1 MNDSFSQ
8 FAKQIRQNKIDKNE
22 IRNIKKE
29 VEEINMKKSYKNKM
43 IIIMQKY
50 IRGFL
55 YRKKY
60 KLFLEQMNT
69 ETVIDYL
76 LENRRKRIHE
86 HSEEIISFFVLKY
99 IKKQRKKLF
108 LLKKKIYSINLIKS
122 RLRGIISRK
131 KYKAKLAKIKRSK
144 KLILKY
150 TLSYKVR
157 LILRSD
163 CLQNI
168 LNEIA
173 NIKLALKN
181 IDKSSGISG
190 QDIFDLKMKLNK
202 NLNNFYTTY
211 YQLKDDNLWVKE
223 EKIERNWILDY
234 LNILKGSGF
243 QKRISQSQASLNNKK
258 EELFNLNSENKE
270 KNIYVQKKDI
280 YKNNN
285 KNNRNN
291 KFLFNNNKN
300 SINESSMSNRINMSN
315 IKQNNYSQDE
325 SFENSIFK
333 TREIEKEKEKE
344 KGKETEKKNL
354 TTHYTYKKILSPKI
368 INKYINLKTDNNFF
382 INDIQNKE
390 MNNSKLNNNINNTF
404 NKNFVY
410 IKKKDLRNSEK
421 INSTNILRVNKKE
434 INNENIS
441 GIKTHNME
449 LQIKPIKVNSFK
461 NIIIKSP
468 TIKRS
473 IIFGSPKRNINY
485 ELNDIKHSNIINAS
499 AHNNNN
505 KIIKYSFSNTNTNTN
520 TDTIENII
528 DDEDFTIEVHKI
540 KKNPNERK
548 PNYNDAL
555 SKRELIGQET
565 PIQKEKTRI
574 LNYKEIFGEHRKGE
588 DQPIGTKK
596 INYDLLFN
604 QDEVYV
610 EEEEPIKVKRKK
622 NANYKP
628 YEIHKKKIVYDARKA
643 IEQAKIKE
651 ATEDKKERPSAFR
664 EFLKEMKKLNNEEKE
679 KELKKNKD
687 NENNNNK
694 DITDNNVV
702 NKIDTKVIRINRNKK
717 LSKQVESFFDEND
730 INEINEQSNNI
741 LITDTQEKLP
751 NEDNNINLN
760 MTTGNKK
767 VKYMRKIDSK
777 EIISRKRL
785 HDLERS
791 PAPRLN
797 IKRVKS
803 RINCWSGSEEKSR
816 IFSRLIDTG
825 SNRANFSYVNQKEI
839 IDYINSKKLKQ
850 VTNNINRII
859 KESSSSKNILVQ
871 SRSKQL
877 NISDNKIE
885 KYVYDRLRPLN
896 VELEKLNNIFSI
908 EKYFKDKYDKMK
920 SHSAIPYIKE
930 EYNFVKKYTKEEYNK
945 LIPDIEAQYKLLK

>member
-8 FAKQIRQNKIDKNE
+8 FAKQIRQNRIDKDE

-43 IIIMQKY
+43 IILIQKF

-76 LENRRKRIHE
+76 LENRRTRIHE
-86 HSEEIISFFVLKY
+86 HSEEIISFFVYKY

-131 KYKAKLAKIKRSK
+131 KFKAKLTKIKRSK

-150 TLSYKVR
+150 ILSYKVR

-181 IDKSSGISG
+181 IDKNSGISG

-202 NLNNFYTTY
+202 NLNTFYTTY
-211 YQLKDDNLWVKE
+211 YQLRDDNSWVKE
-223 EKIERNWILDY
+223 EKIDEYWLSDFLDT
-234 LNILKGSGF
+234 LKGRGF
-243 QKRISQSQASLNNKK
+243 EKRISQSQALSNNKIEK
-258 EELFNLNSENKE
+258 MPNLYNDNKE
-270 KNIYVQKKDI
+270 KNIYVQKIDI
-280 YKNNN
+280 YKNND

-291 KFLFNNNKN
+291 KFLYNNNKN

-315 IKQNNYSQDE
+315 VKQNNYSQDE

-333 TREIEKEKEKE
+333 TREIEKEKEK
-344 KGKETEKKNL
+344 KNL

-368 INKYINLKTDNNFF
+368 INNYINLKTDNNFF

-390 MNNSKLNNNINNTF
+390 KNNSKLNNNINNTF

-410 IKKKDLRNSEK
+410 IKKKDIRNSEK
-421 INSTNILRVNKKE
+421 FNNTNILRVNKKE
-434 INNENIS
+434 VNNENIS
-441 GIKTHNME
+441 GIKNHNKE

-461 NIIIKSP
+461 NIIINSP
-468 TIKRS
+468 TFKRS
-473 IIFGSPKRNINY
+473 IVFGSPQRNINY
-485 ELNDIKHSNIINAS
+485 ELNDLKQINIINAS
-499 AHNNNN
+499 AHNNN

-540 KKNPNERK
+540 KKNQNERK
-548 PNYNDAL
+548 NNYNDAL
-555 SKRELIGQET
+555 SKREIIGQET
-565 PIQKEKTRI
+565 PIPKEKTKI
-574 LNYKEIFGEHRKGE
+574 LNYKEIFGEHKKGE

-604 QDEVYV
+604 SDEMYF

-622 NANYKP
+622 NTNYKP
-628 YEIHKKKIVYDARKA
+628 HEIHKKKIVYDARKA

-651 ATEDKKERPSAFR
+651 ATEEKKEKPSAFR
-664 EFLKEMKKLNNEEKE
+664 EFLKEMRKVNIEE

-687 NENNNNK
+687 NMDCKGHKYNNAANQ
-694 DITDNNVV
+694 
-702 NKIDTKVIRINRNKK
+702 IDTKVIRINRNKK

-730 INEINEQSNNI
+730 LNEINEQSNNN
-741 LITDTQEKLP
+741 LNPDSQEKLP
-751 NEDNNINLN
+751 NENNNVNLN
-760 MTTGNKK
+760 MTTGNKNA
-767 VKYMRKIDSK
+767 KYMRKIDSK
-777 EIISRKRL
+777 DIISRKRL

-816 IFSRLIDTG
+816 LFSRLID
-825 SNRANFSYVNQKEI
+825 SEHNRANFSYVNQKEVM
-839 IDYINSKKLKQ
+839 DYINSKKLKQ

-859 KESSSSKNILVQ
+859 KESYSSKNVRIQ
-871 SRSKQL
+871 SRSKYS

-908 EKYFKDKYDKMK
+908 EKYFKEKYDKMK

-930 EYNFVKKYTKEEYNK
+930 EYDFVKKYTREEYKK
-945 LIPDIEAQYKLLK
+945 LMSNIEAQYKLLK

>member
-223 EKIERNWILDY
+223 EKIERNWISDY

-333 TREIEKEKEKE
+333 TKEIEKEKE

-687 NENNNNK
+687 NENNK
-694 DITDNNVV
+694 DITDKNVV

-767 VKYMRKIDSK
+767 IKYMRKIDSK

>member
-333 TREIEKEKEKE
+333 TKEIEKEKE

-555 SKRELIGQET
+555 SKRELLGQET

-687 NENNNNK
+687 NENNK
-694 DITDNNVV
+694 DITDKNVV

-767 VKYMRKIDSK
+767 IKYMRKIDSK

>member
-333 TREIEKEKEKE
+333 TREIEKEKEK
-344 KGKETEKKNL
+344 GKETEKKNL

-548 PNYNDAL
+548 PNYNDAF
-555 SKRELIGQET
+555 SKRELLGQET

-679 KELKKNKD
+679 LKKNKD
-687 NENNNNK
+687 NENNK

-930 EYNFVKKYTKEEYNK
+930 EYNFVKKYTIEEYNK

>member
-223 EKIERNWILDY
+223 EKIERNWISDY

-555 SKRELIGQET
+555 SKRELLGQET

-687 NENNNNK
+687 NENNK

>member
-223 EKIERNWILDY
+223 EKIERNWISDY

-333 TREIEKEKEKE
+333 TREIEKEKE

-555 SKRELIGQET
+555 SKRELLGQET

-679 KELKKNKD
+679 LKKNKD
-687 NENNNNK
+687 NENNK
-694 DITDNNVV
+694 DITDKNVV

-767 VKYMRKIDSK
+767 IKYMRKIDSK

>member
-168 LNEIA
+168 LNEIV

-223 EKIERNWILDY
+223 EKIERNWISDY

-243 QKRISQSQASLNNKK
+243 QKRISQSQAILNNKK

-555 SKRELIGQET
+555 SKRELLGQET

-687 NENNNNK
+687 NENNK

>member
-291 KFLFNNNKN
+291 KFIFNNNKN

-333 TREIEKEKEKE
+333 TREIEKEKE

-390 MNNSKLNNNINNTF
+390 RNNSKLNNNINNTF

>member
-43 IIIMQKY
+43 IILIQKY

-76 LENRRKRIHE
+76 LENRRNRIHE

-131 KYKAKLAKIKRSK
+131 KYKTKLAKIKRSK

-150 TLSYKVR
+150 ILSYKVR

-181 IDKSSGISG
+181 IDKNSGIRG
-190 QDIFDLKMKLNK
+190 QDIIDLKTKLNK

-211 YQLKDDNLWVKE
+211 YQLKDDVLWVKE
-223 EKIERNWILDY
+223 EKIDLYWISDY
-234 LNILKGSGF
+234 LNTLKGSGF
-243 QKRISQSQASLNNKK
+243 QKRFSQSQTFLNNKN
-258 EELFNLNSENKE
+258 EELFSLNCENKE

-280 YKNNN
+280 YKNND
-285 KNNRNN
+285 KNYRNN
-291 KFLFNNNKN
+291 KFLYNNNKN

-315 IKQNNYSQDE
+315 VKQNNYSQDE

-333 TREIEKEKEKE
+333 TREIEREKEKRKEKEKE
-344 KGKETEKKNL
+344 EEKEKKNL
-354 TTHYTYKKILSPKI
+354 TAHYTYKKILSPKI
-368 INKYINLKTDNNFF
+368 INNYINLKTDNNFF

-390 MNNSKLNNNINNTF
+390 RNNSKVNNNINNTF

-434 INNENIS
+434 IKNENIS
-441 GIKTHNME
+441 GIKTHIKE

-461 NIIIKSP
+461 NIIINSP

-473 IIFGSPKRNINY
+473 IVFGSPQRNINY

-499 AHNNNN
+499 AHNNN

-548 PNYNDAL
+548 PNYNDVL
-555 SKRELIGQET
+555 SKREILGQET
-565 PIQKEKTRI
+565 PIQKEKTKI

-604 QDEVYV
+604 QDEMYV

-622 NANYKP
+622 NINFKP
-628 YEIHKKKIVYDARKA
+628 HEIHKKKIVYDARKA

-664 EFLKEMKKLNNEEKE
+664 EFIKEMKKLNNEEKQF
-679 KELKKNKD
+679 KKNKD
-687 NENNNNK
+687 NE
-694 DITDNNVV
+694 

-730 INEINEQSNNI
+730 LNEINEQSNNI
-741 LITDTQEKLP
+741 LSTDTQDKLP
-751 NEDNNINLN
+751 NEENNINLN

-791 PAPRLN
+791 PPPRLN

-803 RINCWSGSEEKSR
+803 RINCWSGSEEKSK
-816 IFSRLIDTG
+816 IFSRLIDSG
-825 SNRANFSYVNQKEI
+825 SNRGNFSYVNQKEI

-859 KESSSSKNILVQ
+859 KETSSSKNIRIQ

-877 NISDNKIE
+877 NISDNKIQ

-920 SHSAIPYIKE
+920 SHSAIPFIKE
-930 EYNFVKKYTKEEYNK
+930 ENDFVKKYSKEEYNK
-945 LIPDIEAQYKLLK
+945 LISDIEAQYKLLK

>member
-223 EKIERNWILDY
+223 EKIERNWISDY

-243 QKRISQSQASLNNKK
+243 QKRISQSQAILNNKK

-333 TREIEKEKEKE
+333 TREIEKEKEK
-344 KGKETEKKNL
+344 GKETEKKNL
-354 TTHYTYKKILSPKI
+354 TTHYTYKKIFSPKI

-390 MNNSKLNNNINNTF
+390 MNNSKLSNNINNTF

-555 SKRELIGQET
+555 SKRELLGQET

-679 KELKKNKD
+679 LKKNKD
-687 NENNNNK
+687 NENNK
-694 DITDNNVV
+694 DITDKNVV

-767 VKYMRKIDSK
+767 IKYMRKIDSK

>member
-8 FAKQIRQNKIDKNE
+8 FAKQIRQKKIDKDE

-43 IIIMQKY
+43 IIIIQKF

-60 KLFLEQMNT
+60 KLFLEQKNT

-76 LENRRKRIHE
+76 LENRRQRIHE
-86 HSEEIISFFVLKY
+86 HSEEIISFFVFKY
-99 IKKQRKKLF
+99 IKKQRKKMF

-144 KLILKY
+144 KLMLKY
-150 TLSYKVR
+150 ILSYKAR
-157 LILRSD
+157 LILRSK

-181 IDKSSGISG
+181 IDKNSGISS
-190 QDIFDLKMKLNK
+190 QDIFDLKVKLNK

-223 EKIERNWILDY
+223 EKIERYWISDFLDT
-234 LNILKGSGF
+234 LNGRGF
-243 QKRISQSQASLNNKK
+243 QKRISQAKIFSNNKN
-258 EELFNLNSENKE
+258 EEIPNLLSDNKE

-280 YKNNN
+280 YKNSD
-285 KNNRNN
+285 KNYRNN
-291 KFLFNNNKN
+291 KFLYNRNN
-300 SINESSMSNRINMSN
+300 INESTMSNRINISN
-315 IKQNNYSQDE
+315 VKQNNYSQDE

-333 TREIEKEKEKE
+333 TRENDKEKDKE
-344 KGKETEKKNL
+344 KEKKNL

-368 INKYINLKTDNNFF
+368 INNYINLKTDNNFF
-382 INDIQNKE
+382 INDIKNKE
-390 MNNSKLNNNINNTF
+390 RNNSKLNSNNINNTF

-441 GIKTHNME
+441 GIRTHNKE

-461 NIIIKSP
+461 NIIINSP

-485 ELNDIKHSNIINAS
+485 ELNEIKQSNIINAS
-499 AHNNNN
+499 AHNNN

-548 PNYNDAL
+548 PNYTDVLAR
-555 SKRELIGQET
+555 REIMGQET

-574 LNYKEIFGEHRKGE
+574 LDYKEVFGEHRKGE

-604 QDEVYV
+604 KDEMYV

-622 NANYKP
+622 NSNYKH
-628 YEIHKKKIVYDARKA
+628 EIHKKKIVYDARKA

-651 ATEDKKERPSAFR
+651 AIEEKKEKPSAFR
-664 EFLKEMKKLNNEEKE
+664 EFIKEMRKVNYEE

-687 NENNNNK
+687 NENENENENDK
-694 DITDNNVV
+694 DSTDNNIK
-702 NKIDTKVIRINRNKK
+702 NKIENKVIRINRNKK

-730 INEINEQSNNI
+730 LNEINAQTTNI
-741 LITDTQEKLP
+741 VNADADTQDKLP
-751 NEDNNINLN
+751 NEENNDLN
-760 MTTGNKK
+760 KTTGNKN

-816 IFSRLIDTG
+816 LFSRLIDPG

-850 VTNNINRII
+850 VRNNINRII
-859 KESSSSKNILVQ
+859 KETNSSKNIRIQ
-871 SRSKQL
+871 SRSKYS

-885 KYVYDRLRPLN
+885 KYVYDRLKPIN
-896 VELEKLNNIFSI
+896 VELEKLNNVFSI
-908 EKYFKDKYDKMK
+908 EKYFKEKYDKMK
-920 SHSAIPYIKE
+920 NHSVIPYIKE
-930 EYNFVKKYTKEEYNK
+930 EYDFVKKFTKEEYNK
-945 LIPDIEAQYKLLK
+945 LISKIEEQYKILK

>member
-223 EKIERNWILDY
+223 EKIERNWISDY

-333 TREIEKEKEKE
+333 TREIEKEKE

-555 SKRELIGQET
+555 SKRELLGQET

-628 YEIHKKKIVYDARKA
+628 YKIHKKKIVYDARKA

-679 KELKKNKD
+679 LKKNKD
-687 NENNNNK
+687 NENNK
-694 DITDNNVV
+694 DITDNNIV

-767 VKYMRKIDSK
+767 IKYMRKIDSK

>member
-1 MNDSFSQ
+1 
-8 FAKQIRQNKIDKNE
+8 
-22 IRNIKKE
+22 
-29 VEEINMKKSYKNKM
+29 
-43 IIIMQKY
+43 MQKY

-223 EKIERNWILDY
+223 EKIERNWISDY

-243 QKRISQSQASLNNKK
+243 QKLISQSQASLNNKK

-333 TREIEKEKEKE
+333 TREIEKEKE

-555 SKRELIGQET
+555 SKRELLGQET

-604 QDEVYV
+604 QGEVYV
-610 EEEEPIKVKRKK
+610 EEDEPIKVKRKK

-687 NENNNNK
+687 NENNK
-694 DITDNNVV
+694 DITDKNVV

-741 LITDTQEKLP
+741 LITDTQEKLS

-945 LIPDIEAQYKLLK
+945 LISDIDAQYKLLK

>member
-43 IIIMQKY
+43 IIILQKN

-76 LENRRKRIHE
+76 LEHRRNRIHE

-150 TLSYKVR
+150 ILSYKVR
-157 LILRSD
+157 LILRCD

-181 IDKSSGISG
+181 IDKNSGISG

-211 YQLKDDNLWVKE
+211 YQLKDDNLWMKE
-223 EKIERNWILDY
+223 KKIDRYWISDY
-234 LNILKGSGF
+234 LDTLKGSGF
-243 QKRISQSQASLNNKK
+243 QKRISLSQVFSNNKNEELSNLNN
-258 EELFNLNSENKE
+258 ENKV
-270 KNIYVQKKDI
+270 KNIYVQKKEI
-280 YKNNN
+280 YRNND

-291 KFLFNNNKN
+291 KFLYNNKN
-300 SINESSMSNRINMSN
+300 RNNESSMSNRINMSN
-315 IKQNNYSQDE
+315 VKQNNYSQDE

-333 TREIEKEKEKE
+333 SKEIDKEKDKGKEKEKE
-344 KGKETEKKNL
+344 NEKKNL

-368 INKYINLKTDNNFF
+368 INNYINLKTDNNFF
-382 INDIQNKE
+382 INDIQNNE
-390 MNNSKLNNNINNTF
+390 RNNSKLNNNINNTF

-421 INSTNILRVNKKE
+421 INNTNILRVNKKE

-441 GIKTHNME
+441 GIKTYNKE
-449 LQIKPIKVNSFK
+449 LQIKAIKVNSFK
-461 NIIIKSP
+461 NIIINSP

-473 IIFGSPKRNINY
+473 IIFGSPQRNINS

-499 AHNNNN
+499 AHNNN

-540 KKNPNERK
+540 KKNQNERK
-548 PNYNDAL
+548 PKYNDAV
-555 SKRELIGQET
+555 SKGELLGQEA
-565 PIQKEKTRI
+565 PIQKEKTKI

-604 QDEVYV
+604 QDEMYV

-622 NANYKP
+622 NTNYKP

-664 EFLKEMKKLNNEEKE
+664 EFVKEMKKLNNEEKQH
-679 KELKKNKD
+679 KKNED
-687 NENNNNK
+687 NENNK
-694 DITDNNVV
+694 DCTDNNIT
-702 NKIDTKVIRINRNKK
+702 NKINTKVIRINRNKK
-717 LSKQVESFFDEND
+717 LSKQAESFFDEND

-741 LITDTQEKLP
+741 LSTDTQDKLP
-751 NEDNNINLN
+751 NEDNNTNLN

-777 EIISRKRL
+777 EIISRKKL
-785 HDLERS
+785 HDIERS

-803 RINCWSGSEEKSR
+803 RINCWSGSEEKSLL
-816 IFSRLIDTG
+816 FSRLIDTG
-825 SNRANFSYVNQKEI
+825 SNRANFSYINQKEV

-850 VTNNINRII
+850 VRNNINRII
-859 KESSSSKNILVQ
+859 KESYSSKNIRIQ
-871 SRSKQL
+871 SKTKHQ

-896 VELEKLNNIFSI
+896 VELEKLNNTFSL
-908 EKYFKDKYDKMK
+908 EKYFKDKYNKMK

-930 EYNFVKKYTKEEYNK
+930 EYVFVKKYTKEEYNK
-945 LIPDIEAQYKLLK
+945 LICDIEAQYKLLK

>member
-333 TREIEKEKEKE
+333 TKEIEKEKE

-555 SKRELIGQET
+555 SKRELLGQET

-687 NENNNNK
+687 NENNK

>member
-157 LILRSD
+157 LVLRSD

-223 EKIERNWILDY
+223 EKIERNWISDY

-333 TREIEKEKEKE
+333 TREIEKEKEK
-344 KGKETEKKNL
+344 GKETEKKNL

-390 MNNSKLNNNINNTF
+390 RFNSKLNNNINNTF

-421 INSTNILRVNKKE
+421 INNTNILRVNKKE

-555 SKRELIGQET
+555 SKRELLGQET

-679 KELKKNKD
+679 LKKNKD
-687 NENNNNK
+687 NENNK

-767 VKYMRKIDSK
+767 IKYMRKIDSK

>member
-333 TREIEKEKEKE
+333 TREIEKEKE
-344 KGKETEKKNL
+344 N
-354 TTHYTYKKILSPKI
+354 
-368 INKYINLKTDNNFF
+368 
-382 INDIQNKE
+382 
-390 MNNSKLNNNINNTF
+390 
-404 NKNFVY
+404 
-410 IKKKDLRNSEK
+410 
-421 INSTNILRVNKKE
+421 
-434 INNENIS
+434 
-441 GIKTHNME
+441 
-449 LQIKPIKVNSFK
+449 
-461 NIIIKSP
+461 
-468 TIKRS
+468 
-473 IIFGSPKRNINY
+473 
-485 ELNDIKHSNIINAS
+485 
-499 AHNNNN
+499 
-505 KIIKYSFSNTNTNTN
+505 
-520 TDTIENII
+520 
-528 DDEDFTIEVHKI
+528 
-540 KKNPNERK
+540 
-548 PNYNDAL
+548 
-555 SKRELIGQET
+555 
-565 PIQKEKTRI
+565 
-574 LNYKEIFGEHRKGE
+574 
-588 DQPIGTKK
+588 
-596 INYDLLFN
+596 
-604 QDEVYV
+604 
-610 EEEEPIKVKRKK
+610 
-622 NANYKP
+622 
-628 YEIHKKKIVYDARKA
+628 
-643 IEQAKIKE
+643 
-651 ATEDKKERPSAFR
+651 
-664 EFLKEMKKLNNEEKE
+664 
-679 KELKKNKD
+679 
-687 NENNNNK
+687 
-694 DITDNNVV
+694 
-702 NKIDTKVIRINRNKK
+702 
-717 LSKQVESFFDEND
+717 
-730 INEINEQSNNI
+730 
-741 LITDTQEKLP
+741 
-751 NEDNNINLN
+751 
-760 MTTGNKK
+760 
-767 VKYMRKIDSK
+767 
-777 EIISRKRL
+777 
-785 HDLERS
+785 
-791 PAPRLN
+791 
-797 IKRVKS
+797 
-803 RINCWSGSEEKSR
+803 
-816 IFSRLIDTG
+816 
-825 SNRANFSYVNQKEI
+825 
-839 IDYINSKKLKQ
+839 
-850 VTNNINRII
+850 
-859 KESSSSKNILVQ
+859 
-871 SRSKQL
+871 
-877 NISDNKIE
+877 
-885 KYVYDRLRPLN
+885 
-896 VELEKLNNIFSI
+896 
-908 EKYFKDKYDKMK
+908 
-920 SHSAIPYIKE
+920 
-930 EYNFVKKYTKEEYNK
+930 
-945 LIPDIEAQYKLLK
+945 

>member
-190 QDIFDLKMKLNK
+190 QDIIDLKMKLNK

-223 EKIERNWILDY
+223 EKIERYWISDY

-410 IKKKDLRNSEK
+410 VKKKDLRNSEK

-555 SKRELIGQET
+555 SKRELLGQET

-687 NENNNNK
+687 NENNK

-741 LITDTQEKLP
+741 LITDTQEKLS

>member
-223 EKIERNWILDY
+223 EKIERNWISDY

-333 TREIEKEKEKE
+333 TREIEKEKE

-555 SKRELIGQET
+555 SKRELLGQET

-687 NENNNNK
+687 NENNK
-694 DITDNNVV
+694 DITDKNVV

>member
-202 NLNNFYTTY
+202 NLNSFYTIY

-223 EKIERNWILDY
+223 EKIERYWISDY

-243 QKRISQSQASLNNKK
+243 QKRISQSQAILNNKK

-333 TREIEKEKEKE
+333 TREIEKEKEK
-344 KGKETEKKNL
+344 GKETEKKNL

-390 MNNSKLNNNINNTF
+390 MNNSKLSNNINNTF

-555 SKRELIGQET
+555 SKRELLGQET

-687 NENNNNK
+687 NENNK
-694 DITDNNVV
+694 DITDKNVV

-767 VKYMRKIDSK
+767 IKYMRKIDSK

>member
-150 TLSYKVR
+150 ALSYKVR
-157 LILRSD
+157 LVLRSD

-223 EKIERNWILDY
+223 EKIERNWISDY

-333 TREIEKEKEKE
+333 TREIEKEKEK
-344 KGKETEKKNL
+344 GKETEKKNL

-368 INKYINLKTDNNFF
+368 INNYINLKTDNNFF

-434 INNENIS
+434 VNKDNIS
-441 GIKTHNME
+441 GVKTHNME

-555 SKRELIGQET
+555 SKRELLGQET

-679 KELKKNKD
+679 LKKNKD
-687 NENNNNK
+687 NENNK
-694 DITDNNVV
+694 DITDNNIV

-767 VKYMRKIDSK
+767 IKYMRKIDSK